1 MNRPKAIIGGT
12 GFERLAGNFTVR
24 TIPTTYGT
32 TTVYVGEAANA
43 DLIFLPRHGPNH
55 TLPPHRVNYRAN
67 IKALADLGVD
77 KIIGIATVGSTNKNV
92 PPGSVVNLSQFI
104 DLTHGRPTTFFD
116 GDDGKVVHVDV
127 TNPYCPALRARLQA
141 SASAHALKLIPEGV
155 YVCAEGPRLETAAEV
170 RWIGQ
175 MGGDVVGMTGV
186 PEAPLARELGLC
198 YASLALV
205 VNWGAG
211 IEGDHLEMAQMR
223 EMQHQTHDRVLHL
236 VRAVLLSQDAW
247 DSCRCGASLLTP

>member
-1 MNRPKAIIGGT
+1 MSRARAIIGGT
-12 GFERLAGNFTVR
+12 GFGSLTGNSSWQEIS
-24 TIPTTYGT
+24 TIYGT
-32 TTVYVGEAANA
+32 VTACVG
-43 DLIFLPRHGPNH
+43 DDGLIFLPRHGPRH

-77 KIIGIATVGSTNKNV
+77 KIIGIATVGSTNRSV

-104 DLTHGRPTTFFD
+104 DLTHNRPSTFFD
-116 GDDGKVVHVDV
+116 GDDGKVAHADV

-141 SASAHALKLIPEGV
+141 LAPAYDLKLVPEGV

-211 IEGDHLEMAQMR
+211 IEGDHLEMEQMR
-223 EMQHQTHDRVLHL
+223 EMQHRMRDQVLL
-236 VRAVLLSQDAW
+236 LARAVLSSPDAW
-247 DSCRCGASLLTP
+247 DGCSCSSSLLVP

>member
-1 MNRPKAIIGGT
+1 MASAKAIIGGT
-12 GFERLAGNFTVR
+12 GFEKLEGDYVLETVPTAYGAVTVGVNDSPAGRLV
-24 TIPTTYGT
+24 
-32 TTVYVGEAANA
+32 
-43 DLIFLPRHGPNH
+43 FLPRHGPKH
-55 TLPPHRVNYRAN
+55 DVPPHRVNYRGN
-67 IKALADLGVD
+67 LKALAALQVD
-77 KIIGIATVGSTNKNV
+77 KIIGIATVGSTNKAV

-104 DLTHGRPTTFFD
+104 DLTHGRPCTYFD
-116 GDDGKVVHVDV
+116 GDDGHVAHADV

-141 SASAHALKLIPEGV
+141 RAAQFDLALVPEGV

-211 IEGDHLEMAQMR
+211 MASDHLDMDAMR
-223 EMQHQTHDRVLHL
+223 EMQRTVRGRVLRL
-236 VRAVLLSQDAW
+236 ARAVLLDHEPWDA
-247 DSCRCGASLLTP
+247 CTCGSSLLVP

>member
-1 MNRPKAIIGGT
+1 MGRPKAIIGGT
-12 GFERLAGNFTVR
+12 GLEAMEGDFALQTVS
-24 TIPTTYGT
+24 TTYGEV
-32 TTVYVGEAANA
+32 TVCVDDAANGS
-43 DLIFLPRHGPNH
+43 LIFLPRHGPNH
-55 TLPPHRVNYRAN
+55 NLPPHRVNYRAN
-67 IKALADLGVD
+67 IKALAMLGVD
-77 KIIGIATVGSTNKNV
+77 KVIGIATVGSANRAL

-104 DLTHGRPTTFFD
+104 DLTHGRPSTFFD
-116 GDDGKVVHVDV
+116 GADGTVAHVDV
-127 TNPYCPALRARLQA
+127 TNPYCPVLRERLQEY
-141 SASAHALKLIPEGV
+141 SGDHRLNWVPDGV

-211 IEGDHLEMAQMR
+211 IQGDHLEMRQMR
-223 EMQHQTHDRVLHL
+223 EMQRQMREGVLRL
-236 VRAVLLSQDAW
+236 ARAVLSSQEPW
-247 DSCRCGASLLTP
+247 DSCLCGSSLLVP

>member
-1 MNRPKAIIGGT
+1 MNRAKAIIGGT
-12 GFERLAGNFTVR
+12 GFEQLAGNFTSRSVS
-24 TIPTTYGT
+24 TFYGA
-32 TTVYVGEAANA
+32 TTVYVGDEG
-43 DLIFLPRHGPNH
+43 LIFLPRHGPQH
-55 TLPPHRVNYRAN
+55 TLPPHRINYRAN

-104 DLTHGRPTTFFD
+104 DLTHGRPSTFFD
-116 GDDGKVVHVDV
+116 GGDGKVAHVDV
-127 TNPYCPALRARLQA
+127 TNPYCSALRSRLEA
-141 SASAHALKLIPEGV
+141 YAPAYDLKWIPEGV

-211 IEGDHLEMAQMR
+211 IEGDHLDMAQIR
-223 EMQHQTHDRVLHL
+223 AMQHELRDRVLQL
-236 VRAVLLSQDAW
+236 ARAVLLSQDAW
-247 DSCRCGASLLTP
+247 DNCLCNSSLLVP